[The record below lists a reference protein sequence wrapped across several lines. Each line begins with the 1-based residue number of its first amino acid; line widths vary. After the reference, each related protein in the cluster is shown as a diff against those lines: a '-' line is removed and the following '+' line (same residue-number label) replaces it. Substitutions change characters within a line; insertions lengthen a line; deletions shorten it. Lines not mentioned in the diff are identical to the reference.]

1 MLSSWCLLFS
11 STEHLGDVL
20 MVICV
25 DPSSFS
31 VVAEVVFWVIGWVQ
45 ITSLVA
51 QMVKRLPTMQETW
64 VWSLGQEDSL
74 EKEMATHSSALAW
87 KILWTEEAGRLQS
100 MVTESD
106 TTERLHLNV
115 LKKFICIPSM
125 TSGDES
131 QTFVI
136 QVSLYVLPAYVILSA
151 FLCGWSFLH
160 VFWILILCWVHFKY
174 LLWGC
179 ACLQSWSLV
188 SMSLLQNSSG
198 LPALPAS
205 FVDCFS
211 CAGHWTILII
221 TATLCGGEGI
231 LLFLGVLRLR
241 REGANPGDTGRER
254 AGNPRPTPSSFRA
267 GHLSPVSLKRGKM
280 AKCPYELL
288 EGNTYGISQP

>member
-1 MLSSWCLLFS
+1 
-11 STEHLGDVL
+11 
-20 MVICV
+20 
-25 DPSSFS
+25 
-31 VVAEVVFWVIGWVQ
+31 
-45 ITSLVA
+45 
-51 QMVKRLPTMQETW
+51 
-64 VWSLGQEDSL
+64 
-74 EKEMATHSSALAW
+74 
-87 KILWTEEAGRLQS
+87 
-100 MVTESD
+100 
-106 TTERLHLNV
+106 
-115 LKKFICIPSM
+115 M

-136 QVSLYVLPAYVILSA
+136 QVSLYVLPAYVILSS

-160 VFWILILCWVHFKY
+160 VFWIPVLCWVHFIY

-205 FVDCFS
+205 FIDCLS
-211 CAGHWTILII
+211 CAGHWTILFNHHSHPVWGRGDTVIP
-221 TATLCGGEGI
+221 G
-231 LLFLGVLRLR
+231 RLR

-254 AGNPRPTPSSFRA
+254 AGNPRPIPSSFRA

-288 EGNTYGISQP
+288 EGNTCGTSQP